1 MLEIFD
7 LKKSEFI
14 SDSSDLCDPFLLMQ
28 YDEKNGRLML
38 ASQFFGTAYPIY
50 LMEDNGKLYFSD
62 SLISI
67 RKISNKRFY
76 LNTDMLPYFFYNGF
90 LPGKHTLIQGVYK
103 LPPRKSLVVENGKCL
118 IGNQIFSFSSVL
130 SERDSL
136 EKKYYN
142 AMVDALTRS
151 LGKRDSINLALSG
164 GFDSNM
170 LLYLV
175 KSLFPKTKVDC
186 FSVGGTIGTN
196 EISTAYSIAQKYD
209 NVNFT
214 SALVSS
220 SILDSFDDIVFR
232 LQGCTYERGIFL
244 QYELAKMLHNH
255 KCTHLICGECADQ
268 VFHSDS
274 YKDLDEGRFLY
285 GYKESPFEMASY
297 VVLKKSAVMLKSFGI
312 TGIYP
317 YLDTGVVEIGA
328 MTRLENGDNKAFH
341 RQQCKKY
348 IPKDI
353 FNKLCKVGGTTQLL
367 PLMDEGKD
375 YEMLCK
381 KSKYYDSTFRFT
393 GKYPRQESIMDYYL
407 SLQFIESFERQFC
420 DERT

>member
-1 MLEIFD
+1 MLEVFD

-14 SDSSDLCDPFLLMQ
+14 SDHNDLGDPFLLMQ
-28 YDEKNGRLML
+28 YDEKNGRLL
-38 ASQFFGTAYPIY
+38 LSSQFFGTAYPTY
-50 LMEDNGKLYFSD
+50 LMEDNGKLYLSD

-67 RKISNKRFY
+67 RRISNKRFY

-103 LPPRKSLVVENGKCL
+103 LPPRKSLIAENGKCR
-118 IGNQIFSFSSVL
+118 IDNQEFSFLHVL
-130 SERDSL
+130 SESDSL

-142 AMVDALTRS
+142 AMMDALTRG
-151 LGKRDSINLALSG
+151 LANRDSINLALSG
-164 GFDSNM
+164 GYDSNM

-175 KSLFPKTKVDC
+175 KSLFPTTKVNC

-196 EISTAYSIAQKYD
+196 ETSTAYSIAQKYD

-214 SALVSS
+214 SALVSPS
-220 SILDSFDDIVFR
+220 TMDSFDDIVFR

-268 VFHSDS
+268 VFHVDS
-274 YKDLDEGRFLY
+274 YKALDEARFLY
-285 GYKESPFEMASY
+285 GYRESPFEMASY
-297 VVLKKSAVMLKSFGI
+297 VVLKKSAVMLQSFGI

-317 YLDTGVVEIGA
+317 YLDTGVVEVGA
-328 MTRLENGDNKAFH
+328 MTRLENGADKAFH
-341 RQQCKKY
+341 RLQCEKY
-348 IPKDI
+348 LPSDI

-367 PLMDEGKD
+367 PLMDKGKD

-381 KSKYYDSTFRFT
+381 KSKYYDSTFRYT
-393 GKYPRQESIMDYYL
+393 EKYPREESIMDYYL
-407 SLQFIESFERQFC
+407 SLLFIESFERQFC

>member
-1 MLEIFD
+1 
-7 LKKSEFI
+7 
-14 SDSSDLCDPFLLMQ
+14 
-28 YDEKNGRLML
+28 
-38 ASQFFGTAYPIY
+38 
-50 LMEDNGKLYFSD
+50 
-62 SLISI
+62 
-67 RKISNKRFY
+67 
-76 LNTDMLPYFFYNGF
+76 
-90 LPGKHTLIQGVYK
+90 
-103 LPPRKSLVVENGKCL
+103 
-118 IGNQIFSFSSVL
+118 
-130 SERDSL
+130 
-136 EKKYYN
+136 
-142 AMVDALTRS
+142 MVDALTQS

-175 KSLFPKTKVDC
+175 KSLFPTTKVDC

-220 SILDSFDDIVFR
+220 STLDSFDDIVFR

-244 QYELAKMLHNH
+244 QYELAKMLHSHN
-255 KCTHLICGECADQ
+255 CTHLICGECADQ

-297 VVLKKSAVMLKSFGI
+297 VVLKKSAVMLNSFGI

-328 MTRLENGDNKAFH
+328 MTRLKNGDNKAFH

-353 FNKLCKVGGTTQLL
+353 FNSLCKVGGSTQLL
-367 PLMDEGKD
+367 PLMDKGKD

-393 GKYPRQESIMDYYL
+393 EKYPRQESIMDYYL